1 MNTLAA
7 EKNTISSTSFFK
19 KNLTIISKLRGICV
33 PLGDFNEIHSHL
45 FYFNIEH
52 NMRLTLRVKTCQ
64 SQKNTT
70 VEATRVQTAIRRKH
84 QFLPSNAQI
93 WHVVFSTRGRN
104 KKTLPTYETVTG
116 MVERLNFAF
125 LVFVS
130 FSCVFEMSRCVT
142 HRYDRNG
149 KHFVD
154 PVPNVYAGTCK
165 SRIA

>member
-1 MNTLAA
+1 
-7 EKNTISSTSFFK
+7 
-19 KNLTIISKLRGICV
+19 
-33 PLGDFNEIHSHL
+33 
-45 FYFNIEH
+45 
-52 NMRLTLRVKTCQ
+52 MRLILRVKTCQ

-84 QFLPSNAQI
+84 QFSSSNAQI

-130 FSCVFEMSRCVT
+130 FSCACVFEMSRCVT

-165 SRIA
+165 SRIAQQISRHLEKIFFAETIFSEYY

>member
-1 MNTLAA
+1 M
-7 EKNTISSTSFFK
+7 
-19 KNLTIISKLRGICV
+19 
-33 PLGDFNEIHSHL
+33 
-45 FYFNIEH
+45 
-52 NMRLTLRVKTCQ
+52 
-64 SQKNTT
+64 
-70 VEATRVQTAIRRKH
+70 
-84 QFLPSNAQI
+84 PSNAQI

-130 FSCVFEMSRCVT
+130 FFCVFEMSRCVT

-154 PVPNVYAGTCK
+154 SVPNVYAGTCK
-165 SRIA
+165 SKIAQQISRYLEKIFFAETIFSEYY

>member
-1 MNTLAA
+1 
-7 EKNTISSTSFFK
+7 
-19 KNLTIISKLRGICV
+19 
-33 PLGDFNEIHSHL
+33 
-45 FYFNIEH
+45 
-52 NMRLTLRVKTCQ
+52 MRLIVLVKTCQ

-130 FSCVFEMSRCVT
+130 FFCVFEMSRCVT

-154 PVPNVYAGTCK
+154 SVPNVYAGAK
-165 SRIA
+165 AK

>member
-1 MNTLAA
+1 MH
-7 EKNTISSTSFFK
+7 KFGMSFSV
-19 KNLTIISKLRGICV
+19 LEEEIRKL
-33 PLGDFNEIHSHL
+33 
-45 FYFNIEH
+45 
-52 NMRLTLRVKTCQ
+52 CQ
-64 SQKNTT
+64 LIK
-70 VEATRVQTAIRRKH
+70 
-84 QFLPSNAQI
+84 
-93 WHVVFSTRGRN
+93 
-104 KKTLPTYETVTG
+104 TVTG